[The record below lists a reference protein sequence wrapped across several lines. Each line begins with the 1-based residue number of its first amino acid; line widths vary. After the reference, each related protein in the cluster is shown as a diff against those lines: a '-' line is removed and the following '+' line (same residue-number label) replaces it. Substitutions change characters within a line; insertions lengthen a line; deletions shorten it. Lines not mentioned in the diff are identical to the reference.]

1 MRTATDHARDCV
13 RAEIARDRALS
24 QVSSLTG
31 EVMELRDRIA
41 RRDET
46 IDELVSENERLL
58 REIAERE
65 AEADNT
71 VWTSGVPF

>member
-1 MRTATDHARDCV
+1 MRQSYLNQMVT
-13 RAEIARDRALS
+13 
-24 QVSSLTG
+24 SLTA

-58 REIAERE
+58 REIAERD
-65 AEADNT
+65 AEGDNV